1 MEFIS
6 GNKRTWND
14 FESQIPHDAKPIFE
28 EFRNFCLS
36 LGDNVA
42 EDVRMH
48 RIVYGKSMSFRW
60 FADIEP
66 EKDGVVIKIQKDR
79 KEPPKII
86 QVKSNE
92 NMEHAKELIKS
103 AYQTIH

>member
-14 FESQIPHDAKPIFE
+14 FESQIPQSVKPTFE
-28 EFRNFCLS
+28 KIRNFCLS
-36 LGDNVA
+36 LGNNVV

-60 FADIEP
+60 FTDIEP
-66 EKDGVVIKIQKDR
+66 EKDGVLIKIQKSR
-79 KEPPKII
+79 KESPKII
-86 QVKSNE
+86 Q
-92 NMEHAKELIKS
+92 IKS
-103 AYQTIH
+103 INQTDQAIDLIRKAYHEIH